1 MKRCIILMMDSFGIG
16 AASDAAAFGDSGA
29 DTLGHIVEWYGKH
42 CPSIPFHLP
51 HLTSIG
57 LVNAHTLSTGHP
69 LPYSIG
75 TGPIKGAYTYAKEIS
90 RGKDT
95 LSGHWEL
102 TGVPV
107 DFDWGYFPDV
117 PHCFPKDIVDGL
129 ITGGNLPGVLG
140 EKHASGTE
148 IIKELGCEHMRTGKP
163 IIYTSA
169 DSVLQIAAHE
179 ETWPRTALYPL

>member
-107 DFDWGYFPDV
+107 DLIGVISPMFPIVFLKISLMDLLLEATCPVYWG
-117 PHCFPKDIVDGL
+117 K
-129 ITGGNLPGVLG
+129 N
-140 EKHASGTE
+140 
-148 IIKELGCEHMRTGKP
+148 MRQERKSSRNWDAN
-163 IIYTSA
+163 I
-169 DSVLQIAAHE
+169 
-179 ETWPRTALYPL
+179 

>member
-107 DFDWGYFPDV
+107 DFDWGYFPR
-117 PHCFPKDIVDGL
+117 C
-129 ITGGNLPGVLG
+129 
-140 EKHASGTE
+140 S
-148 IIKELGCEHMRTGKP
+148 
-163 IIYTSA
+163 
-169 DSVLQIAAHE
+169 
-179 ETWPRTALYPL
+179 PLFS

>member
-1 MKRCIILMMDSFGIG
+1 M
-16 AASDAAAFGDSGA
+16 
-29 DTLGHIVEWYGKH
+29 EWYGKH

-140 EKHASGTE
+140 EN
-148 IIKELGCEHMRTGKP
+148 MRQERKSSRNWDAN
-163 IIYTSA
+163 I
-169 DSVLQIAAHE
+169 
-179 ETWPRTALYPL
+179 